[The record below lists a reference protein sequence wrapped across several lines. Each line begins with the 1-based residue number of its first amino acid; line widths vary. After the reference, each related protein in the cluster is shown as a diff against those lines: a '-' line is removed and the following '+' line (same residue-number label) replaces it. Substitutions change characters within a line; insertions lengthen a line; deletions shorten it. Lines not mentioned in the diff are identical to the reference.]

1 MKNMFRLVYAATAI
15 LVAGFLAGCSSNP
28 TLATSA
34 TAEIA
39 ETGKFQ
45 PLTDIPIP
53 SGSKLD
59 TETSLILGGPEHW
72 VGRAVLKTSLAM
84 DEATVFYQ
92 NQMPSFSWDLIT
104 VTQGKVTNMTFTR
117 ADRVASMQIEGKAFG
132 GSTVTILMSPRQPKQ
147 EPPKPKQ
154 TQ

>member
-1 MKNMFRLVYAATAI
+1 MKNILRLFCVIGTVS
-15 LVAGFLAGCSSNP
+15 LSVFLAGCSGNP
-28 TLATSA
+28 TLASPPTKESL
-34 TAEIA
+34 EPI
-39 ETGKFQ
+39 KFQ
-45 PLTDIPIP
+45 PLSDIPVP

-92 NQMPSFSWDLIT
+92 NQMPSFGWELIT
-104 VTQGKVTNMTFTR
+104 VSQGKATYMTFTR

-132 GSTVTILMSPRQPKQ
+132 GSMVTILMSPRQPKP
-147 EPPKPKQ
+147 EPPKAK
-154 TQ
+154 